1 MCVENEYIKVSNSWQ
16 YISECGITDTL
27 FMDCIDLIN
36 KTIKIY
42 LLKSSFD
49 FSYNKKL
56 KHEENF
62 KRHILKLKMVLK
74 FWKMRNLTIEEKIN
88 ILKTWEISKIVHL
101 APFKNVLTEIINDLN

>member
-16 YISECGITDTL
+16 YISECGITDTM

-42 LLKSSFD
+42 LLKSCFD

-56 KHEENF
+56 EHEENF
-62 KRHILKLKMVLK
+62 KRHILKLEMGLK
-74 FWKMRNLTIEEKIN
+74 FWKMRNLTIEGKIN
-88 ILKTWEISKIVHL
+88 TLETWEISKIVQL
-101 APFKNVLTEIINDLN
+101 APVKNVLTEIINELN